1 MISWLI
7 RYVVGGT
14 TLYVET
20 SLNESSSGDD
30 SRGQP
35 SLEVTGQLG
44 DVMKESSRIAYT
56 FAKVCLLSR
65 LKCENSLCSRFP
77 LICSL
82 LALIKHIL

>member
-1 MISWLI
+1 M
-7 RYVVGGT
+7 
-14 TLYVET
+14 ET

-65 LKCENSLCSRFP
+65 LKCENPSVHDFHSFVPTLHWSNTPRVVHF
-77 LICSL
+77 L
-82 LALIKHIL
+82 LHNSYFL

>member
-1 MISWLI
+1 M
-7 RYVVGGT
+7 
-14 TLYVET
+14 ET

-65 LKCENSLCSRFP
+65 LKCENPSVHDFHSFVPTLHLSNTPRVVHF
-77 LICSL
+77 L
-82 LALIKHIL
+82 LHNSYFL